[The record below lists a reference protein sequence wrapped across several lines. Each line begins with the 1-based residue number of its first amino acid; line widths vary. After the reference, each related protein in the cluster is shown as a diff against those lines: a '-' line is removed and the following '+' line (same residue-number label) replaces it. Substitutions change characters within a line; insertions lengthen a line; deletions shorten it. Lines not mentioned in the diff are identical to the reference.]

1 MVTAEVKGDGA
12 HPGLQ
17 VPGLQGIRG
26 DLQIYLGGGNGY
38 VTRTLEE
45 TQV

>member
-1 MVTAEVKGDGA
+1 MVTAEMKGGGA
-12 HPGLQ
+12 HPGLK
-17 VPGLQGIRG
+17 VSGLQGIRG
-26 DLQIYLGGGNGY
+26 DLQIHLGGGNGY

>member
-1 MVTAEVKGDGA
+1 MVTAEVKGGGA

-17 VPGLQGIRG
+17 ASGLQGIRG

-38 VTRTLEE
+38 MTRTLEE
-45 TQV
+45 TQD